1 MVYTFTMDTL
11 SISKSI
17 NIILNTLSIH
27 SMPLWKWVH
36 TPYIK
41 LALMI
46 AINIPVNYLVNE
58 SSQYVDNSYP
68 SLYTFVSA

>member
-1 MVYTFTMDTL
+1 
-11 SISKSI
+11 
-17 NIILNTLSIH
+17 
-27 SMPLWKWVH
+27 
-36 TPYIK
+36 
-41 LALMI
+41 MI